1 MYYFTYILHNK
12 NGDNMNIDIR
22 KSIIS
27 KIKDD
32 DENSLIQTIDETV
45 ISNNELALP
54 GLGVILELFWQN
66 LNRDNKE
73 NIARIIKANL
83 R

>member
-1 MYYFTYILHNK
+1 MYHFTFILHNK

-27 KIKDD
+27 KIKGD
-32 DENSLIQTIDETV
+32 DEQALINTIDETV
-45 ISNNELALP
+45 ISKNELALP
-54 GLGVILELFWQN
+54 GLGVILELFWKN
-66 LNRDNKE
+66 LNLENKQ

-83 R
+83 N

>member
-1 MYYFTYILHNK
+1 MYHFTYILHNK

-27 KIKDD
+27 KIKND
-32 DENSLIQTIDETV
+32 DENSLINIIDETV

-54 GLGVILELFWQN
+54 GLGVILELFWKN
-66 LNRDNKE
+66 LNKTNKE

-83 R
+83 K

>member
-1 MYYFTYILHNK
+1 MYHFTYILHNN

-27 KIKDD
+27 KIKND
-32 DENSLIQTIDETV
+32 DENSLINIIDETV

-54 GLGVILELFWQN
+54 GLGVILELFWKS
-66 LNRDNKE
+66 LNKANKE

-83 R
+83 K